1 MSNPGHKPGDLQ
13 QAVDAVAAHGS
24 IAAAGRILGLPA
36 TTFSSRYRIAVA
48 ENYTPRCQAL
58 IVGDKAA
65 PPEGYKLKGTSTYY
79 SRNDETGQMEARG
92 QWVKTDAA
100 LAELQAM
107 QKAALAAMCAEI
119 APLPKIAGP
128 RHAQKDLLTL
138 ITITDSH
145 VGMLAWDKETGADWD
160 LTIAENCLV
169 TTFCQMIDAAPSS
182 AIGIVNQLGDFLHF
196 DSLVPLTPTSKHALD
211 ADSRYQKIVEVSVRI
226 LRRIISH
233 ALAKFPKVQV
243 YMHEG
248 NHDPAGSVWLR
259 VMMAQLY
266 ANNPR
271 VTVGMSPNPYT
282 AFQHGKNFIGFHHG
296 HLSKKEKLPI
306 LFAAKFPE
314 MWGATKHRVIH
325 VGHLHNVVE
334 QEHPGINVV
343 QHATLAA
350 PDAYAARNGWLSKR
364 QAVSMTYHAEKGE
377 IARGIFIP

>member
-1 MSNPGHKPGDLQ
+1 MTQPALSRELAQ
-13 QAVDAVAAHGS
+13 EAIDAVVAHGGKKPAS
-24 IAAAGRILGLPA
+24 RVLGIPENTLRNRYAAAERMGLTA
-36 TTFSSRYRIAVA
+36 Q
-48 ENYTPRCQAL
+48 CQAL
-58 IVGDKAA
+58 KVGDQAA
-65 PPEGYKLKGTSTYY
+65 PGPGLMLKGTSTYY
-79 SRNDETGQMEARG
+79 GKDGSVS
-92 QWVKTDAA
+92 QWVKTDRDMEQLYA
-100 LAELQAM
+100 L

-119 APLPKIAGP
+119 APLPKIASP

-182 AIGIVNQLGDFLHF
+182 AVGIVNQLGDFLHF

-211 ADSRYQKIVEVSVRI
+211 ADSRYQKIVEVAVRI

-233 ALAKFPKVQV
+233 ALSKFPKVQV
-243 YMHEG
+243 YMFEG

-271 VTVGMSPNPYT
+271 VSVGMSPNPYT
-282 AFQHGKNFIGFHHG
+282 AFQHGKTFLGFHHG
-296 HLSKKEKLPI
+296 HLTKKDSLPL

-314 MWGATKHRVIH
+314 LWGNTQHRVIH
-325 VGHLHNVVE
+325 VGHLHHVVE
-334 QEHPGINVV
+334 HEHPGISVI

-364 QAVSMTYHAEKGE
+364 QAVSITYHADRGE
-377 IARGIFIP
+377 IARATFVP

>member
-1 MSNPGHKPGDLQ
+1 MSNPGCTLTDLQ
-13 QAVDAVAAHGS
+13 QAVDAVTAHGGKAQ
-24 IAAAGRILGLPA
+24 AARVLGLPEN
-36 TTFSSRYRIAVA
+36 TLRSRYISALA
-48 ENYTPRCQAL
+48 KGFTPQCQAL
-58 IVGDKAA
+58 KVGDQAA
-65 PPEGYKLKGTSTYY
+65 PGPGLMLKGTSTYY
-79 SRNDETGQMEARG
+79 GADGKIS
-92 QWVKTDAA
+92 QWVKTDRDMEQ
-100 LAELQAM
+100 LYEM

-138 ITITDSH
+138 LTITDAH
-145 VGMLAWDKETGADWD
+145 VGALAWDKETGADWD

-226 LRRIISH
+226 LRRVISH
-233 ALAKFPKVQV
+233 ALSKFPKVQV

-271 VTVGMSPNPYT
+271 VSVGMSPNPYT

-296 HLSKKEKLPI
+296 HLSQKDKLPL

-314 MWGATKHRVIH
+314 MWGTTTHRVIH
-325 VGHLHNVVE
+325 VGHLHHVVE
-334 QEHPGINVV
+334 HEHPGISVI

-364 QAVSMTYHAEKGE
+364 QAVSITYHADRGE
-377 IARGIFIP
+377 IARAVFIP

>member
-1 MSNPGHKPGDLQ
+1 VTQHALSRELAQ
-13 QAVDAVAAHGS
+13 EAIDAVAAHGGKKPAS
-24 IAAAGRILGLPA
+24 RVLGIPENTLRNRYAAAERMGLTA
-36 TTFSSRYRIAVA
+36 Q
-48 ENYTPRCQAL
+48 CQAL
-58 IVGDKAA
+58 KVGDQAA
-65 PPEGYKLKGTSTYY
+65 PGPGLMLKGTSTYY
-79 SRNDETGQMEARG
+79 GKDGSVS
-92 QWVKTDAA
+92 QWVKTDRDMEQLYA
-100 LAELQAM
+100 L

-119 APLPKIAGP
+119 APLPKIASP

-211 ADSRYQKIVEVSVRI
+211 ADSRYQKIVEISVRI

-233 ALAKFPKVQV
+233 ALSKFPKVQV

-296 HLSKKEKLPI
+296 HLSKKDKLPL

-314 MWGATKHRVIH
+314 MWGTTTHRVIH
-325 VGHLHNVVE
+325 VGHLHSVVE

-364 QAVSMTYHAEKGE
+364 QAVSMTYHAERGE
-377 IARGIFIP
+377 IARATFVP